1 MVKMLLR
8 DVAMS
13 DLAEIYERN
22 ADRSPAPYLK
32 AATAIE
38 RARGLGK
45 KNGVWDDL
53 SENLHPREIPVLK
66 RSAYRNYQRVGDRN
80 LPQTVAGNRR
90 RELERAAIP

>member
-32 AATAIE
+32 DAEAVE
-38 RARGLGK
+38 RARGLVKSWK
-45 KNGVWDDL
+45 KQWTARALTTKGASMRNGR
-53 SENLHPREIPVLK
+53 PREVTSTPSLIPVK
-66 RSAYRNYQRVGDRN
+66 RAKSWHFAWRPPPMPG
-80 LPQTVAGNRR
+80 
-90 RELERAAIP
+90 RA

>member
-22 ADRSPAPYLK
+22 ADRSPVPYLK
-32 AATAIE
+32 DPEAVE
-38 RARGLGK
+38 RARELAK

-53 SENLHPREIPVLK
+53 SENLAGSREIPVLK
-66 RSAYRNYQRVGDRN
+66 RSAFRNYQRVGDRN
-80 LPQTVAGNRR
+80 LPQAVAG
-90 RELERAAIP
+90 L

>member
-32 AATAIE
+32 DAEAVD
-38 RARGLGK
+38 RRG
-45 KNGVWDDL
+45 NW
-53 SENLHPREIPVLK
+53 
-66 RSAYRNYQRVGDRN
+66 
-80 LPQTVAGNRR
+80 RR
-90 RELERAAIP
+90 RTGCGMI